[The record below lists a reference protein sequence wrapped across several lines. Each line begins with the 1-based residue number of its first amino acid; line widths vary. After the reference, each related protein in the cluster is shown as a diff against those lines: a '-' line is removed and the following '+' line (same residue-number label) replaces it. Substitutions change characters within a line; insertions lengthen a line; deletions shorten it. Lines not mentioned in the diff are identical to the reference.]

1 MGGVCGAHHS
11 RHAHRKRQD
20 LGLRAL
26 SRAELLHNS
35 TSPPRR
41 WRPWAARRTRAVHGN
56 RTRQRRVSTRPG
68 ARRSSHRRGPG
79 PWALRPGVR
88 IRGRSAPRPPGSGS
102 AAGVAG
108 SVAVPSSCGG
118 RRSPAQPPIRR
129 GHRRGGGARRRVPF
143 VPSRRLR
150 SRPGA
155 VRVDRPAPPPRPGA
169 GPLPPSAILVCGG
182 TPTGASTAW
191 RADRCV
197 CSTAQTPFV
206 GALQRKC
213 PMSWQ
218 MGCTTPA
225 FCQVPPGNEA
235 GDCSES
241 TAGFPRSGS

>member
-68 ARRSSHRRGPG
+68 AARGGRRTGGARGRGPFDPVSG
-79 PWALRPGVR
+79 SGAARRPG
-88 IRGRSAPRPPGSGS
+88 RPE
-102 AAGVAG
+102 AGVAG

-118 RRSPAQPPIRR
+118 RGSPVQPPIRR
-129 GHRRGGGARRRVPF
+129 GHRLGGGARRRVPF
-143 VPSRRLR
+143 VPSPRLR

-169 GPLPPSAILVCGG
+169 GPLSPSAILVCGG